1 MGHGVVHLLAQV
13 FFGILTIFLFIR
25 VICSWLPVGME
36 NPIVRFF
43 TVVTDPILM
52 PVQRRLPHMVI
63 WIMDLGIVI
72 AFFFVWWIISI
83 VLGLILYALPPNW

>member
-13 FFGILTIFLFIR
+13 FFAVLTIFLFIR

-43 TVVTDPILM
+43 TVVTDPILL
-52 PVQRRLPHMVI
+52 PVQRRLPHMVV
-63 WIMDLGIVI
+63 WVMDISIVI
-72 AFFFVWWIISI
+72 AFFFVWWVISI
-83 VLGLILYALPPNW
+83 VQALILNALPPNW